1 MIIFWCLAEF
11 NWFLTVTGV
20 LGQIHFNYHL
30 FETYK
35 QRQPIFAIAC
45 QIRISDVVFFIV
57 RKRLTLALYKNND
70 IGSFLLLF
78 QLKSEI
84 KANKVQD
91 LMNQC

>member
-1 MIIFWCLAEF
+1 MFWGKYTLITIYLILQTTPANF
-11 NWFLTVTGV
+11 RDSFLD
-20 LGQIHFNYHL
+20 
-30 FETYK
+30 TYF
-35 QRQPIFAIAC
+35 RRSF
-45 QIRISDVVFFIV
+45 FFIVHV
-57 RKRLTLALYKNND
+57 RKRLTLALYRNND